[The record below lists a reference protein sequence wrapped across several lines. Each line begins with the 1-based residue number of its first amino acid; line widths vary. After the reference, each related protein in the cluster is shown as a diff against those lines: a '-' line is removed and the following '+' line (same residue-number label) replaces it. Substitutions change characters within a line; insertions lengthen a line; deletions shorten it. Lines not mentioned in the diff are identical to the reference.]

1 MKSWL
6 VIFIGLPSTWQY
18 IDITSD
24 SRIYSLLLPII
35 FFVFLVTATIKI
47 AIKLGPDGGHSSYGA
62 DIGPGGFG
70 GGGDSGGGG
79 DC

>member
-6 VIFIGLPSTWQY
+6 VILIGLPGTWHY
-18 IDITSD
+18 TDIASD
-24 SRIYSLLLPII
+24 SRVYSLLLPIL

-47 AIKLGPDGGHSSYGA
+47 AIKLGPGGGHSSYGG
-62 DIGPGGFG
+62 DIG
-70 GGGDSGGGG
+70 SGVFGGG